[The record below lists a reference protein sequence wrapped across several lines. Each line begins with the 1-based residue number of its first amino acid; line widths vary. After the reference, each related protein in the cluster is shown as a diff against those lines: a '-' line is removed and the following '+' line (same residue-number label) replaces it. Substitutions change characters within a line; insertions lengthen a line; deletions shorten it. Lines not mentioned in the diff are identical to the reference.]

1 MLEQPGLVLGVY
13 IPLRTTVIN
22 GYSIPGTMPG
32 TDPYEPTG
40 PYYECISCC
49 ERTTASDH
57 NGFCSS
63 CGGRVRNL
71 AVARE

>member
-1 MLEQPGLVLGVY
+1 
-13 IPLRTTVIN
+13 
-22 GYSIPGTMPG
+22 MPG